1 MTQFRKKLPILSP
14 FFIAL
19 VVLHSL
25 FVDYTVQFPDFIS
38 SESSE
43 TNLETIKPKVIAEN
57 GVIGRIS
64 YLESFLVE
72 IESKESTVLRT
83 YDIIETKIGK
93 EVYAAISRKPEK
105 EEKIPTEKNK
115 FL

>member
-1 MTQFRKKLPILSP
+1 MGFRHN
-14 FFIAL
+14 L
-19 VVLHSL
+19 V
-25 FVDYTVQFPDFIS
+25 
-38 SESSE
+38 
-43 TNLETIKPKVIAEN
+43 
-57 GVIGRIS
+57 
-64 YLESFLVE
+64 VE